1 MKPALALTATLLLVA
16 AFNTQALPPA
26 PPLTGEVVE
35 SRDVQGY
42 TYLRIKTA
50 SGETWTAVPTSAVK
64 VGSQVGIANPVTMQ
78 NFESKTLNKRFDKI
92 VFGQILDPLAK
103 PAAPPS
109 AAPANASAT
118 TAAITTVAKAVGP
131 NARTVA
137 EVVTGKAGLK
147 DKTVL
152 VHAQVV
158 KASTGILGK
167 NWLHLRDGSGSAA
180 AGTHDV
186 LVTTLDNAAVGDIVN
201 VRGKVRTDVDLGS
214 GYAYAVLIEDA
225 SLRK

>member
-16 AFNTQALPPA
+16 AFSTQALPPA

-50 SGETWTAVPTSAVK
+50 SGETWAAVPTSAVK

-92 VFGQILDPLAK
+92 VFGQIVDPLAK
-103 PAAPPS
+103 PAAPAS
-109 AAPANASAT
+109 AAPASASA
-118 TAAITTVAKAVGP
+118 ITKVTKAVGP
-131 NARTVA
+131 DARTVA

-152 VHAQVV
+152 VHGQVV

-201 VRGKVRTDVDLGS
+201 ARGKVRTDVDLGS

>member
-1 MKPALALTATLLLVA
+1 MKPALALTATLLMVA
-16 AFNTQALPPA
+16 AVNTQALPPA

-50 SGETWTAVPTSAVK
+50 SGETWAAVPTSVVK

-92 VFGQILDPLAK
+92 VFGQIVDPLAK
-103 PAAPPS
+103 PAAPAS
-109 AAPANASAT
+109 AAPASASA
-118 TAAITTVAKAVGP
+118 ITKVTKAVGP
-131 NARTVA
+131 DARTVA

-152 VHAQVV
+152 VHGQVV

-201 VRGKVRTDVDLGS
+201 ARGKVRTDVDLGS

>member
-16 AFNTQALPPA
+16 AFSTQALPPA

-50 SGETWTAVPTSAVK
+50 SGETWAAVPTSVVK

-92 VFGQILDPLAK
+92 VFGQIVDPLAK
-103 PAAPPS
+103 PAAPAS
-109 AAPANASAT
+109 AAPASASA
-118 TAAITTVAKAVGP
+118 ITKVTKAVGP
-131 NARTVA
+131 DARTVA

-152 VHAQVV
+152 VHGQVV

-167 NWLHLRDGSGSAA
+167 NWLHLRDGSLLEFGQLAREEAGRMQGERAASSRSSARV
-180 AGTHDV
+180 AGR
-186 LVTTLDNAAVGDIVN
+186 APPAPPC
-201 VRGKVRTDVDLGS
+201 RGRGM
-214 GYAYAVLIEDA
+214 AE
-225 SLRK
+225 R

>member
-50 SGETWTAVPTSAVK
+50 SGETWAAVPTSVVK
-64 VGSQVGIANPVTMQ
+64 LGSQVGIANPVTMQ

-103 PAAPPS
+103 PAAPAN
-109 AAPANASAT
+109 AAPASAP
-118 TAAITTVAKAVGP
+118 AITTVAKAVGP
-131 NARTVA
+131 EARTVA

-152 VHAQVV
+152 VHGQVV

-167 NWLHLRDGSGSAA
+167 NWLHLRDGSGSAV

-201 VRGKVRTDVDLGS
+201 ARGKVRTDVDLGS

>member
-1 MKPALALTATLLLVA
+1 MKPALAFTATLLLVA

-50 SGETWTAVPTSAVK
+50 SGETWAAVPTSVVK

-92 VFGQILDPLAK
+92 VFGQIVDPLAK
-103 PAAPPS
+103 PAAPAS
-109 AAPANASAT
+109 AAPASASA
-118 TAAITTVAKAVGP
+118 ITKVTKAVGP
-131 NARTVA
+131 DARTVA

-152 VHAQVV
+152 VHGQVV

-201 VRGKVRTDVDLGS
+201 ARGKVRTDVDLGS

>member
-16 AFNTQALPPA
+16 AFSTQALPPA

-50 SGETWTAVPTSAVK
+50 SGETWAAVPTSVVK

-92 VFGQILDPLAK
+92 VFGQIVDPLAK
-103 PAAPPS
+103 PAAPAS
-109 AAPANASAT
+109 AAPASASA
-118 TAAITTVAKAVGP
+118 ITKVTKAVGP
-131 NARTVA
+131 DARTVA

-152 VHAQVV
+152 VHGQVV

>member
-1 MKPALALTATLLLVA
+1 MKPALALTATLLMVA

-50 SGETWTAVPTSAVK
+50 SGETWAAVPTSVVK

-92 VFGQILDPLAK
+92 VFGQIVDPLAK
-103 PAAPPS
+103 PAAPAS
-109 AAPANASAT
+109 AAPASASA
-118 TAAITTVAKAVGP
+118 ITKVTKAVGP
-131 NARTVA
+131 DAKTVA

-152 VHAQVV
+152 VHGQVV

-201 VRGKVRTDVDLGS
+201 ARGKVRTDVDLGS

>member
-16 AFNTQALPPA
+16 AFSTQALPPA

-50 SGETWTAVPTSAVK
+50 SGETWAAVPTSVVK

-103 PAAPPS
+103 PAAPAS
-109 AAPANASAT
+109 AAPASASA
-118 TAAITTVAKAVGP
+118 ITKVTKAVGP
-131 NARTVA
+131 DAKTVA

-152 VHAQVV
+152 VHGQVV

-201 VRGKVRTDVDLGS
+201 ARGKVRTDVDLGS

>member
-16 AFNTQALPPA
+16 AFSTQALPPA

-50 SGETWTAVPTSAVK
+50 SGETWAAVPTSVVK
-64 VGSQVGIANPVTMQ
+64 LGSQVGIANPVTMQ

-92 VFGQILDPLAK
+92 VFGQIVDPLAK
-103 PAAPPS
+103 PAAPAS
-109 AAPANASAT
+109 AAPASASA
-118 TAAITTVAKAVGP
+118 ITKVTKAVGP
-131 NARTVA
+131 DAKTVA

-152 VHAQVV
+152 VHGQVV

-201 VRGKVRTDVDLGS
+201 ARGKVRTDVDLGS

>member
-1 MKPALALTATLLLVA
+1 MKPAPALTATLLLVV
-16 AFNTQALPPA
+16 AFSTQALPPA

-50 SGETWTAVPTSAVK
+50 SGETWAAVPTSVVK

-92 VFGQILDPLAK
+92 VFGQIVDPLAK
-103 PAAPPS
+103 PAAPAS
-109 AAPANASAT
+109 AAPASASA
-118 TAAITTVAKAVGP
+118 ITKVTKAVGP
-131 NARTVA
+131 DAKTVA

-152 VHAQVV
+152 VHGQVV

-201 VRGKVRTDVDLGS
+201 ARGNVRTDVDLGS

>member
-16 AFNTQALPPA
+16 AFSTQALPPA

-50 SGETWTAVPTSAVK
+50 SGETWAAVPTSVVK

-92 VFGQILDPLAK
+92 VFGQIVDPLAK
-103 PAAPPS
+103 PAAPAS
-109 AAPANASAT
+109 AAPASASA
-118 TAAITTVAKAVGP
+118 ITKVTKAVGP
-131 NARTVA
+131 DAKTVA

-152 VHAQVV
+152 VHGQVV

-201 VRGKVRTDVDLGS
+201 ARGKVRTDVDLGS

>member
-1 MKPALALTATLLLVA
+1 MKPVLALTATLLLVA
-16 AFNTQALPPA
+16 AFSTQALPPA

-50 SGETWTAVPTSAVK
+50 SGETWAAVPTSVVK

-92 VFGQILDPLAK
+92 VFGQIVDPLAK
-103 PAAPPS
+103 PAAPAS
-109 AAPANASAT
+109 AAPASASA
-118 TAAITTVAKAVGP
+118 ITKVTKAVGP
-131 NARTVA
+131 EAKTVA

-152 VHAQVV
+152 VHGQVV

-201 VRGKVRTDVDLGS
+201 ARGKVRTDVDLGS

>member
-1 MKPALALTATLLLVA
+1 MRPALALTATLLLVA
-16 AFNTQALPPA
+16 AFSTQALPPT

-50 SGETWTAVPTSAVK
+50 SGETWAAVPTSVVK

-92 VFGQILDPLAK
+92 VFGQIVDPLAK
-103 PAAPPS
+103 PAAPAS
-109 AAPANASAT
+109 AAPASASA
-118 TAAITTVAKAVGP
+118 ITKVTKAVGP
-131 NARTVA
+131 DAKTVA
-137 EVVTGKAGLK
+137 QVVTGKAGLK

-152 VHAQVV
+152 VHGQVV

-201 VRGKVRTDVDLGS
+201 ARGKVRTDVDLGS